1 MRRFDLYSRALPQA
15 LRVALALWFA
25 LLCASVPAEALVPPQ
40 AATMGG
46 AAHLAGSLID
56 LNFAKGKFYL
66 KGAAGPLT
74 NSRSTPSWCL
84 TSAGALVAAAVS
96 QNCITDLGVAS
107 FEQRTNSIRN
117 NTMVGAVVGTP
128 GTLPTNWTDFGG
140 TLNGI
145 TRTVVGFGT
154 VNGIAYIDL
163 NYAGTATSGSSFFLE
178 PDVSGAIAASY
189 GQTVTATFF
198 ATTPMMRS
206 IAPTRSATSAS
217 SARSPGPP

>member
-84 TSAGALVAAAVS
+84 TIAGALVAAAAF
-96 QNCITDLGVAS
+96 QNCDTDLGVSS
-107 FEQRTNSIRN
+107 FEARTNGVRN
-117 NTMVGAVVGTP
+117 NVMAGAGA
-128 GTLPTNWTDFGG
+128 GTLPNFGWVVGQNGQTGVTTTVLG
-140 TLNGI
+140 TTVLNGMTFLNLSVAGVPSASGNVQI
-145 TRTVVGFGT
+145 FFDGF
-154 VNGIAYIDL
+154 
-163 NYAGTATSGSSFFLE
+163 TAE
-178 PDVSGAIAASY
+178 PALY
-189 GQTVTATFF
+189 GQTVSLAL
-198 ATTPMMRS
+198 S
-206 IAPTRSATSAS
+206 YY
-217 SARSPGPP
+217 